1 MNKENLYTFIEEP
14 GALANFPEDALK
26 AIVDAYP
33 YFHTSRLL
41 YTKYLD
47 ITNSDHYNEE
57 LSTTAVLCPD
67 RRKLFYLIYNEE
79 YHKLLVQPEE
89 FSGDGKDRTEE
100 LLDSFLT
107 SLGEH
112 DMQGTTVAGEGLN
125 VVLSD
130 YLSYLESLGEDA
142 VTEPTEDQKLQHHD
156 IIDAFIEKAASD
168 TLFRPDHS
176 QAGER
181 DQIPMRERDQI
192 PVGESDQKPVGEPDE
207 IPADEED
214 GSEFL
219 TETLAKIYIKQKKYA
234 EALTIIKQ
242 LSLNFPKKSIYF
254 ADQIRFLEYLIL
266 NERFR

>member
-14 GALANFPEDALK
+14 GALANVPEDALK
-26 AIVDAYP
+26 AVVDAYP

-47 ITNSDHYNEE
+47 MTNSDHYNEE

-89 FSGDGKDRTEE
+89 FSGDVKDRTNE

-130 YLSYLESLGEDA
+130 YLSYLESAGEDA

-181 DQIPMRERDQI
+181 DQIPAGEHDLIPAGERDQ
-192 PVGESDQKPVGEPDE
+192 KP
-207 IPADEED
+207 ANEED

-219 TETLAKIYIKQKKYA
+219 TETVAKIYIQQKKYA
-234 EALTIIKQ
+234 EALTIIKR